1 MRYAELHCHT
11 NFSFLE
17 GASHPEELVARAV
30 ELGLAAVAVTDHG
43 GLYGA
48 PRFAQAAAGVGL
60 VAIVG
65 AEIAVDGRHLTL
77 LVESEAGYANLC
89 RLLSRAQLAGSKGQ
103 PRLAL
108 DDLERSDLAGLICLS
123 GCRQGP
129 LAAALLQRDR
139 ATAQA
144 WGQRLGRLFGPG
156 RFWVEAQQHCLP
168 DDRRLLAELA
178 ALAERLRVGLVAT
191 NTVLY
196 ARRSDRP
203 LQDVLTCI
211 KHRTTL
217 ERAGPLLRPNAEFGL
232 KSAAELARLFA
243 GYPQALSNTLRIAER
258 CEFRL
263 QNLGYRFPSF
273 PVPAGET
280 PFSYLYGLCQ
290 QGARERYGPM
300 RPEVSRQLAH
310 ELELIQKLGLAEYFL
325 IVWDIMRF
333 ARERGILAQGRGSAA
348 NSVVAYVLG
357 ITNVDPIALNLLFE
371 RFLSEERSEAPDIDI
386 DFANKHREQVI
397 QYVYERYGREHAGM
411 VCEVITYRPRSA
423 VRDVGKA
430 LGLSLEQ
437 VDQLAKA
444 IDHRSLDDLEAALG
458 GAGAAAPPPEGEQE
472 TTGPYSM
479 ARDERQRPVEAAPAE
494 LPPCPGLLP
503 LVRAIQHFPR
513 HLGIHVGGMIVTR
526 EPLGEVVPLE
536 HATMPGRTVVQWDKD
551 DVGSMGLVKIDLL
564 GLGML
569 SLLQEAI
576 ALVQRHH
583 DRTIDLAKLGY
594 DDPAVYDMLCR
605 ADAVGLF
612 QVESRAQMNTLP
624 RLKPRTFYDLV
635 IEISLIRP
643 GPIQGGSVHPY
654 LRRRAGLEPVVYP
667 HPKLEP
673 VLKKTL
679 GVPLFQE
686 QGMRLAV
693 AAAGF
698 SPGKADQLR
707 RAMGHKRSRER
718 MAELYE
724 DLLQGMEANGIS
736 REVGD
741 QVWKQLSAFADY
753 GFPESHAASF
763 ALLVYASAYLK
774 LYYPAEFYCAIL
786 NSQPMGFYPPA
797 VLVADARRHGVE
809 VRPVD
814 VNLSGAEC
822 TVEHEVVSRF
832 TFHVSRGEA
841 AASSENSQA
850 SASRGESPVPEE
862 RATSNVQPQ
871 VLVKRETS
879 DEKRPSPV
887 PVKRETRNAKRQT
900 PGPRETRNAKPET
913 PPRGAVRLGFKYV
926 KGLGETVAG
935 RVEAARRD
943 GPFRDLADFCRRTG
957 LDRRGLER
965 LIAVGAFDSFG
976 RPRRELLWELPALLE
991 ELRAGE
997 LPGLAAAAESVELDP
1012 PTELEEANLDY
1023 SLLGLP
1029 TRRHAMEFYRP
1040 GLLAQGVRTAD
1051 ELPELRSGQAVS
1063 VAGLV
1068 ICRQAPPTAGGH
1080 VFMTLEDETGLANV
1094 IVRPRVYQRERLVAR
1109 SHPVVVVEGVL
1120 QNQEGAISVLARR
1133 FIPLGREHL
1142 AGTVPARN
1150 FH

>member
-1 MRYAELHCHT
+1 LSGYAELHCHT

-17 GASHPEELVARAV
+17 GASHPEALAARAV
-30 ELGLAAVAVTDHG
+30 ELGLSAVAVTDHN

-48 PRFAQAAAGVGL
+48 PRFAQAAAEAGL
-60 VAIVG
+60 AAIVG
-65 AEIAVDGRHLTL
+65 AELTLTVERQVADAREAPATVAPRRPRLRATDADQETPPPSPAASEIHLTL
-77 LVESEAGYANLC
+77 LVEDAAGYANLC
-89 RLLSRAQLAGSKGQ
+89 RLLSKGQLGGSKGA
-103 PRLAL
+103 PRLTPA
-108 DDLERSDLAGLICLS
+108 DLPGAVDGLICLS

-129 LAAALLQRDR
+129 LAAALLRRDR
-139 ATAQA
+139 AAALA
-144 WGQRLGRLFGPG
+144 WGQRLARLFGPG
-156 RFWVEAQQHCLP
+156 RFWVEAQHHRRP
-168 DDRRLLAELA
+168 EDRRLLAELSG
-178 ALAERLRVGLVAT
+178 LAERLHVGLVAT
-191 NTVLY
+191 NAVLY

-217 ERAGPLLRPNAEFGL
+217 ERAGSLLRPNAEFGL
-232 KSAAELARLFA
+232 KSADEMAELFV
-243 GYPQALSNTLRIAER
+243 GYPQAIRNTLRIAER
-258 CEFRL
+258 CAFRL

-273 PVPAGET
+273 PAPPGET
-280 PFSYLYGLCQ
+280 PFSYLYALCQ

-371 RFLSEERSEAPDIDI
+371 RFLSEERAEAPDIDI
-386 DFANKHREQVI
+386 DFASKDREQVI
-397 QYVYERYGREHAGM
+397 QYVYQRYGREHAGM

-437 VDQLAKA
+437 VDRLAKA
-444 IDHRSLDDLEAALG
+444 IDHRSLDDLERALPSDP
-458 GAGAAAPPPEGEQE
+458 ASPAPETGPEQVA
-472 TTGPYSM
+472 GPYSL
-479 ARDERQRPVEAAPAE
+479 APDERRPPVEATPAE
-494 LPPCPGLLP
+494 LPACPGLLP

-551 DVGSMGLVKIDLL
+551 DVAAMGLVKIDLL

-576 ALVQRHH
+576 ALVEQHH
-583 DRTIDLAKLGY
+583 GRKIDLAKLGY
-594 DDPAVYDMLCR
+594 DDPAVYDLLCR
-605 ADAVGLF
+605 ADAIGLF

-667 HPKLEP
+667 HPKLQP
-673 VLKKTL
+673 VLEKTL

-693 AAAGF
+693 VAAGF

-724 DLLQGMEANGIS
+724 DLMGGMEANGIP
-736 REVGD
+736 REVGR

-774 LYYPAEFYCAIL
+774 LYYPAEFTCAIL

-797 VLVADARRHGVE
+797 VLVADARRHGVQI
-809 VRPVD
+809 RPVD
-814 VNLSGAEC
+814 LNLSRAAC
-822 TVEHEVVSRF
+822 TVEHDHNDNRP
-832 TFHVSRGEA
+832 A
-841 AASSENSQA
+841 AREPAGA
-850 SASRGESPVPEE
+850 GRRPPV
-862 RATSNVQPQ
+862 AN
-871 VLVKRETS
+871 
-879 DEKRPSPV
+879 
-887 PVKRETRNAKRQT
+887 
-900 PGPRETRNAKPET
+900 
-913 PPRGAVRLGFKYV
+913 RGAVRLGFSYV
-926 KGLGETVAG
+926 KGLGETVGA
-935 RVEAARRD
+935 RLEAARAS
-943 GPFRDLADFCRRTG
+943 GPFRDLRDFCGRTG
-957 LDRRGLER
+957 LDRRLVER
-965 LIAVGAFDSFG
+965 LIAVGVFDRLG
-976 RPRRELLWELPALLE
+976 RPRRELLWEVPAILE

-997 LPGLAAAAESVELDP
+997 LPGLAAAAEPAGLEP
-1012 PTELEEANLDY
+1012 PSELEEANLDY
-1023 SLLGLP
+1023 RLLGLP
-1029 TRRHAMEFYRP
+1029 LSRHALEFYRP
-1040 GLLAQGVRTAD
+1040 TLLAQGVRTAD
-1051 ELPELRSGQAVS
+1051 ELPELRSGLAVS

-1094 IVRPRVYQRERLVAR
+1094 IVRPQVYQRERAVALG
-1109 SHPVVVVEGVL
+1109 HPVVIVQGRL

-1133 FIPLGREHL
+1133 FIALGQEHL